1 MDNIIFYIFSVR
13 KGYKFIYRRRGG
25 KGVLEINLFKAI
37 KTDISKNKKN
47 INQKNRQTE
56 SSREELFD
64 ENFQI
69 KINVNSS
76 NQGVVA
82 EKGFLGIFRKIERKI
97 IEFIKSSR
105 AVVSLDFFREY
116 STVTTVLAISV
127 LIIVGNLNRN
137 MDRGFLF
144 GFYGKDK
151 LTTEEKVQ
159 QRLQKYSYGHNLT
172 SAPLAIASSAEDIK
186 PISLGEEQLKQNQIQ
201 YQVLTA
207 TEPDT
212 KELLESGS
220 DVAVYKVKEGDTVA
234 SIAKEFKVSVK
245 TILWAN
251 DIDDV
256 TKIKPGDKIF
266 ILPISGI
273 KHKVTA
279 NDTVAKLAKKYK
291 ADEKEIISYNSLP
304 ADGRLKVGEE
314 IIIPGGIKEEPRRTT
329 PSSVLPRRNYYASGV
344 TDGTKRAPSII
355 DRNPKGG
362 HRFPYGQCTWYVA
375 QHKYV
380 PWGGNAGTWLYHAR
394 AYGAKTGKKPKVGA
408 IVVTS
413 ESWYG
418 HVAIVTK
425 IKGGNIYVKE
435 MNYKG
440 WAKVSTRAIPIK
452 SRRIKG
458 YIY

>member
-1 MDNIIFYIFSVR
+1 M
-13 KGYKFIYRRRGG
+13 
-25 KGVLEINLFKAI
+25 
-37 KTDISKNKKN
+37 
-47 INQKNRQTE
+47 
-56 SSREELFD
+56 
-64 ENFQI
+64 
-69 KINVNSS
+69 
-76 NQGVVA
+76 
-82 EKGFLGIFRKIERKI
+82 FRKIEKRI

-116 STVTTVLAISV
+116 STITTVLLISI
-127 LIIVGNLNRN
+127 LIIAGNLNRN
-137 MDRGFLF
+137 MNEGFLF
-144 GFYGKDK
+144 GFYNHDK
-151 LTTEEKVQ
+151 LSSEEKVK
-159 QRLQKYSYGHNLT
+159 QRVQKYSNNYSLT

-186 PISLGEEQLKQNQIQ
+186 PIALREDQLKKNEIQ

-207 TEPDT
+207 TEPDA
-212 KELLESGS
+212 KDLLEKGS
-220 DVAVYKVKEGDTVA
+220 DVVVYKVKDGDTVGT
-234 SIAKEFKVSVK
+234 IAQEFKVTIN

-266 ILPISGI
+266 ILPVTGV
-273 KHKVTA
+273 KHKVKSS
-279 NDTVAKLAKKYK
+279 DTISKIAKKYK
-291 ADEKEIISYNSLP
+291 AKKEDIISFNSLP
-304 ADGRLKVGEE
+304 ADGRLKIGEE
-314 IIIPGGIKEEPRRTT
+314 IIIPGGEVEEVRPT
-329 PSSVLPRRNYYASGV
+329 PSSVLQRRNYYG
-344 TDGTKRAPSII
+344 TNTTPDNTKRKPSII
-355 DRNPKGG
+355 DRSPKRG

-394 AYGAKTGKKPKVGA
+394 AYGAKTGKKAKVGA
-408 IVVTS
+408 IMVTS

-425 IKGGNIYVKE
+425 IKGNSIHIKE

-440 WAKVSTRAIPIK
+440 WAVVSSRVIAAN

>member
-1 MDNIIFYIFSVR
+1 M
-13 KGYKFIYRRRGG
+13 
-25 KGVLEINLFKAI
+25 EINLHKTI
-37 KTDISKNKKN
+37 KSKTFTTDTGSK
-47 INQKNRQTE
+47 E
-56 SSREELFD
+56 GD
-64 ENFQI
+64 FQI
-69 KINVNSS
+69 KINIDT
-76 NQGVVA
+76 NQGVITNR
-82 EKGFLGIFRKIERKI
+82 GFLGKLKI
-97 IEFIKSSR
+97 IEKKIINFIKSSR
-105 AVVSLDFFREY
+105 AAVSLDFFREY
-116 STVTTVLAISV
+116 STATTIFLIAV

-137 MDRGFLF
+137 MDKGFLF
-144 GFYGKDK
+144 SFYGKDE
-151 LTTEEKVQ
+151 LTNEEKVQ
-159 QRLQKYSYGHNLT
+159 QRIQKYSYGSHLT

-186 PISLGEEQLKQNQIQ
+186 KVALREDQLKQNAIQ

-212 KELLESGS
+212 KKLLESGS
-220 DVAVYKVKEGDTVA
+220 DVAVYKVKEGDTIG
-234 SIAKEFKVSVK
+234 SIAKEFNVTVK

-256 TKIKPGDKIF
+256 KKIKPGDKIF
-266 ILPISGI
+266 ILPVTGI
-273 KHKVTA
+273 KHKVKPS
-279 NDTVAKLAKKYK
+279 DTVKKLAKKYK
-291 ADEKEIISYNSLP
+291 ADEKEIISFNSLP

-314 IIIPGGIKEEPRRTT
+314 IIIPGGQKEEPRRVT
-329 PSSVLPRRNYYASGV
+329 PNTVLQRRNYYGVSSGS
-344 TDGTKRAPSII
+344 GTKRSPSII

-408 IVVTS
+408 IMVTS

-425 IKGGNIYVKE
+425 VKGNNVHIKE

-440 WAKVSTRAIPIK
+440 WAVVSTRVIPAN
-452 SRRIKG
+452 SRKIKG

>member
-1 MDNIIFYIFSVR
+1 MHKIIKSKTFTTNSGS
-13 KGYKFIYRRRGG
+13 KDGG
-25 KGVLEINLFKAI
+25 FK
-37 KTDISKNKKN
+37 
-47 INQKNRQTE
+47 
-56 SSREELFD
+56 
-64 ENFQI
+64 I
-69 KINVNSS
+69 KINIDN
-76 NQGVVA
+76 NQGAVA
-82 EKGFLGIFRKIERKI
+82 TRGFLEKFRIIERKI
-97 IEFIKSSR
+97 ITFIKSSR

-116 STVTTVLAISV
+116 STVTTIFLIAI

-137 MDRGFLF
+137 MDKGFLF
-144 GFYGKDK
+144 GFYGKNK
-151 LTTEEKVQ
+151 LTSEEKVQ
-159 QRLQKYSYGHNLT
+159 QRIQKYSHGYHLT

-186 PISLGEEQLKQNQIQ
+186 EVALRDDQLKQNAIQ

-207 TEPDT
+207 TEPDA
-212 KELLESGS
+212 KKLLSSGS
-220 DVAVYKVKEGDTVA
+220 DVAVYKVKEGDTVG
-234 SIAKEFKVSVK
+234 SIAKEFHVTVK

-251 DIDDV
+251 DIDNV
-256 TKIKPGDKIF
+256 KRIKPGDKIF
-266 ILPISGI
+266 ILPVTGI
-273 KHKVTA
+273 KYKIKSS
-279 NDTVAKLAKKYK
+279 DTIKKIAKKYK

-304 ADGRLKVGEE
+304 ADGRLKVGVE
-314 IIIPGGIKEEPRRTT
+314 IIIPGGEKEEPRRAT
-329 PSSVLPRRNYYASGV
+329 PNTVLQRRNYYGTSG
-344 TDGTKRAPSII
+344 GSTKRRPSII
-355 DRNPKGG
+355 DKNPKRG

-408 IVVTS
+408 IMVTS

-425 IKGGNIYVKE
+425 VKGNSVYVKE

-440 WAKVSTRAIPIK
+440 WAIASTRVVPAN

>member
-1 MDNIIFYIFSVR
+1 LHN
-13 KGYKFIYRRRGG
+13 
-25 KGVLEINLFKAI
+25 AI
-37 KTDISKNKKN
+37 KSKIFKNNKN
-47 INQKNRQTE
+47 TQKENYQSVDSVGDR
-56 SSREELFD
+56 LGN
-64 ENFQI
+64 NFQI
-69 KINVNSS
+69 KINIDNS
-76 NQGVVA
+76 NQGVIVD
-82 EKGFLGIFRKIERKI
+82 KGIFRIFKKIERRI
-97 IEFIKSSR
+97 IKFIKSSR
-105 AVVSLDFFREY
+105 AAVSLDFFREY
-116 STVTTVLAISV
+116 STLTTVLAISL
-127 LIIVGNLNRN
+127 LIIAGNLNRN
-137 MDRGFLF
+137 IDKGFLF
-144 GFYGKDK
+144 GFYNKNK
-151 LTTEEKVQ
+151 LTTEEKIQ
-159 QRLQKYSYGHNLT
+159 QRLQKYSHGYNLT

-186 PISLGEEQLKQNQIQ
+186 PISLGAEQLKQNQIQ

-207 TEPDT
+207 TDPDA
-212 KELLESGS
+212 KKILNSGS
-220 DVAVYKVKEGDTVA
+220 DVAVYKVKNGDTVG
-234 SIAKEFKVSVK
+234 SIAQEFKVTIK

-266 ILPISGI
+266 ILPVSGL
-273 KHKVTA
+273 KHKVISS
-279 NDTVAKLAKKYK
+279 DTVAKLAKKYK

-304 ADGRLKVGEE
+304 ADGRLKIGEE
-314 IIIPGGIKEEPRRTT
+314 IIIPGGEKEEVRRAT
-329 PSSVLPRRNYYASGV
+329 PNTLLQRRNYYGTTTNTTSG
-344 TDGTKRAPSII
+344 GTKRAPSII
-355 DRNPKGG
+355 DKNPKKGG

-375 QHKYV
+375 QHKHV

-394 AYGAKTGKKPKVGA
+394 AYGAKTGKTPKVGA

-425 IKGGNIYVKE
+425 VKGGNIYIKE